1 MVGIAQYFWDSS
13 DDSEPNKTGAE
24 MEAAKQ
30 AKDFTLVYEQQA
42 ILKESIRSKYT
53 FAEFVAFFKGFVL
66 DLGQLTYDEGFLG
79 EKRNQVY
86 MESSYVS
93 GSTPSLW
100 SSNRLAM
107 LLFAASTA
115 LQNCRCFLLIVLCH
129 FCPVLMANRQIG
141 VSTC

>member
-1 MVGIAQYFWDSS
+1 MMVGIAQYFWDSS

-30 AKDFTLVYEQQA
+30 AKDSTLVYEQQA

-86 MESSYVS
+86 MESYIRLCFYPLTLVKQQ
-93 GSTPSLW
+93 TDHALICCINSLAKLSNVVF
-100 SSNRLAM
+100 SS
-107 LLFAASTA
+107 
-115 LQNCRCFLLIVLCH
+115 
-129 FCPVLMANRQIG
+129 
-141 VSTC
+141 